1 MTRCTRWASAAR
13 ASEWRRLDNDIADGL
28 SRGGEMLA
36 DALRMASAAQLQMVR
51 LEAVGQWRDISYL
64 LNLK

>member
-1 MTRCTRWASAAR
+1 MGVSGACERVASA
-13 ASEWRRLDNDIADGL
+13 DNDIADGL